1 MHVGDPRPRRSRATK
16 VHAENLLE
24 QARRSAWQ
32 RAQPGPLLGHGCIVC
47 RYPPP
52 SLKLHLHCLTPENGN
67 KADRRSGQPLEH
79 KISRSHATAE
89 YTPNGAR
96 VQSELPCLAARSR
109 PAPRPLSREP
119 KQSLPNRSRGP
130 RYIERNLPGCKVYSP
145 YNNASCLSTQQA
157 HFFRRAPTWLH
168 IRGDLRG
175 LYELRELRGG
185 VRPPGGRPPAR
196 PASRGRGRHTA

>member
-1 MHVGDPRPRRSRATK
+1 MQIEDPRSRPTK
-16 VHAENLLE
+16 VPST
-24 QARRSAWQ
+24 ARRESQISSPPHSMAASPAW
-32 RAQPGPLLGHGCIVC
+32 PSPGHGCIVC

-52 SLKLHLHCLTPENGN
+52 SLKLHLHCLTPNNGN

-119 KQSLPNRSRGP
+119 KQSLPNRTRGP
-130 RYIERNLPGCKVYSP
+130 RNKKRKSADLPGCKVYSP
-145 YNNASCLSTQQA
+145 
-157 HFFRRAPTWLH
+157 
-168 IRGDLRG
+168 
-175 LYELRELRGG
+175 
-185 VRPPGGRPPAR
+185 
-196 PASRGRGRHTA
+196 

>member
-1 MHVGDPRPRRSRATK
+1 MTTSKVNCYLIYSAPREPPIKGSLYGRRRSPTSQIGPGLVVCMQIGDPRPRRSRATK

-52 SLKLHLHCLTPENGN
+52 SLKLHLHCLTPNNGN

-119 KQSLPNRSRGP
+119 KQSLPNRTRGP
-130 RYIERNLPGCKVYSP
+130 RYIER
-145 YNNASCLSTQQA
+145 
-157 HFFRRAPTWLH
+157 
-168 IRGDLRG
+168 
-175 LYELRELRGG
+175 
-185 VRPPGGRPPAR
+185 RPPRL
-196 PASRGRGRHTA
+196 

>member
-1 MHVGDPRPRRSRATK
+1 MLSYIQPPREPPIKGSLYGKRRSPARQIGPGLVVYADWRSSASALSSDQLK
-16 VHAENLLE
+16 VHAENLTS

-119 KQSLPNRSRGP
+119 KQSLPNRTRGP
-130 RYIERNLPGCKVYSP
+130 RAKKR
-145 YNNASCLSTQQA
+145 
-157 HFFRRAPTWLH
+157 
-168 IRGDLRG
+168 
-175 LYELRELRGG
+175 
-185 VRPPGGRPPAR
+185 RPPRL
-196 PASRGRGRHTA
+196 

>member
-1 MHVGDPRPRRSRATK
+1 MTTSKVNCYLIFSPPREPPIKGSLYGKRRSPARQIGPGLVVYLSMQIGDPRHRRSRATK

-89 YTPNGAR
+89 YTLNGAR

-119 KQSLPNRSRGP
+119 NNPYLT
-130 RYIERNLPGCKVYSP
+130 EREVRVPKSADLPGCKVYSP
-145 YNNASCLSTQQA
+145 
-157 HFFRRAPTWLH
+157 
-168 IRGDLRG
+168 
-175 LYELRELRGG
+175 
-185 VRPPGGRPPAR
+185 
-196 PASRGRGRHTA
+196 

>member
-1 MHVGDPRPRRSRATK
+1 MSNNEAGCLSHRAACPIWRRCMRRPFVSSSWSQPGDGVRCLSTTK
-16 VHAENLLE
+16 VRLSSQPHAGNLCPPSNRTPSCTHSTCHATH
-24 QARRSAWQ
+24 QC
-32 RAQPGPLLGHGCIVC
+32 HGCIVC

-52 SLKLHLHCLTPENGN
+52 SLKLHLHCLTPNNGN

-119 KQSLPNRSRGP
+119 KQSLPNRTRGP
-130 RYIERNLPGCKVYSP
+130 RYIER
-145 YNNASCLSTQQA
+145 
-157 HFFRRAPTWLH
+157 
-168 IRGDLRG
+168 
-175 LYELRELRGG
+175 
-185 VRPPGGRPPAR
+185 RPPRL
-196 PASRGRGRHTA
+196 

>member
-1 MHVGDPRPRRSRATK
+1 MTTSKVNCYLIVSRPPREPPVKGSLYGRRRSPASQIGPGLLVCMQIEDPRPRCSRATK
-16 VHAENLLE
+16 VHAENLTS

-52 SLKLHLHCLTPENGN
+52 SLKLHLHCLTPNNGN

-119 KQSLPNRSRGP
+119 KQSLPNRTRGP
-130 RYIERNLPGCKVYSP
+130 RYIER
-145 YNNASCLSTQQA
+145 
-157 HFFRRAPTWLH
+157 
-168 IRGDLRG
+168 
-175 LYELRELRGG
+175 
-185 VRPPGGRPPAR
+185 RPPRL
-196 PASRGRGRHTA
+196 